1 MTGCFDAN
9 TAIQGRTIDTRVSVG
24 KLSQMSWSTFL
35 AGLAGLLAGAV
46 GAYAYFSGRIGKFSG
61 EIEAARRRVQ
71 EQEQARI
78 QAESESREARE
89 GRVRAEAERHSAER
103 SLMEAR
109 KEKEELAVRLQ
120 SDLGRCPADGDG
132 GNKTIGRG

>member
-1 MTGCFDAN
+1 
-9 TAIQGRTIDTRVSVG
+9 
-24 KLSQMSWSTFL
+24 MSM
-35 AGLAGLLAGAV
+35 GLLITALVGLLTGAV
-46 GAYAYFSGRIGKFSG
+46 AAYAYFSGKIGKFSG
-61 EIEAARRRVQ
+61 EIEAARRRAQ

-89 GRVRAEAERHSAER
+89 GRVRAEAERQSAER

-120 SDLGRCPADGDG
+120 SDFRATRRCPPPRPASRASCPTGSG
-132 GNKTIGRG
+132 GRSD